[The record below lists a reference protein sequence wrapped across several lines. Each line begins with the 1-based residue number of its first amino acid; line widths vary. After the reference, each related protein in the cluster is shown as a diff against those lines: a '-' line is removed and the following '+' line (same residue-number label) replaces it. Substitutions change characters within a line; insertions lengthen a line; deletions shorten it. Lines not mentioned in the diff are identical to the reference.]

1 MISMTEIG
9 TCEGN
14 NSEES
19 RVGRVSV
26 ILAAACHVH
35 LINVEKSAPRQTSG
49 TETAS
54 SPKPRHDRHGHE
66 VDKMNHVIGRDRN

>member
-1 MISMTEIG
+1 MTEIG

-26 ILAAACHVH
+26 ILAARWPRPPDKCGKEGAKADVWYGKG
-35 LINVEKSAPRQTSG
+35 NVTQ
-49 TETAS
+49 AS
-54 SPKPRHDRHGHE
+54 P
-66 VDKMNHVIGRDRN
+66 